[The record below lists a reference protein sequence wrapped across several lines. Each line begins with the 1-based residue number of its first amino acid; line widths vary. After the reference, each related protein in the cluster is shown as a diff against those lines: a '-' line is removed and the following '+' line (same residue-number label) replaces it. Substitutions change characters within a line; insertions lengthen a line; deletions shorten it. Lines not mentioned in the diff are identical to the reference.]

1 MKKLLILVS
10 LLAMLVVMSGC
21 KDKKAPI
28 MENAMAT
35 TESVV
40 TTEASVTEPVINVTI
55 EAISTE
61 SGITTESAI

>member
-10 LLAMLVVMSGC
+10 LLAVLAVMTGC

-28 MENAMAT
+28 MENVMTT

-61 SGITTESAI
+61 SGITTESAM